1 MAAASASRSCVSA
14 GPPAR
19 PGVSGTW
26 TARAPATRASSGY
39 ISNERQAKAMLVP
52 GSLKACAS
60 SWQIVTA
67 PQPVTTWA
75 GSTP

>member
-1 MAAASASRSCVSA
+1 
-14 GPPAR
+14 
-19 PGVSGTW
+19 
-26 TARAPATRASSGY
+26 
-39 ISNERQAKAMLVP
+39 MLVP